1 MVTVRVTVRVP
12 ILLVKAK
19 LSALRLAV
27 GRLVTVALETVTAR
41 VIVGFPRAPNLVP
54 LITEDL
60 WLVTFMFRLA
70 GLAPRR

>member
-12 ILLVKAK
+12 ILLVKAM
-19 LSALRLAV
+19 LVALRDAV
-27 GRLVTVALETVTAR
+27 GRRVTVALETVTAR
-41 VIVGFPRAPNLVP
+41 LIVTAPRAPNLVP
-54 LITEDL
+54 LMTEDL